1 MDRHRTFGQ
10 VVEYRTKR
18 VYNKGVLGDTGVKRS
33 PWEYL
38 TEYNI
43 LQLLGRRALYLAA
56 SFRAQGASLQVMM
69 KSPKQLKWLV

>member
-1 MDRHRTFGQ
+1 MDRHRKFGQ

-43 LQLLGRRALYLAA
+43 RNCWVGVRSTRQRTLGHRELP
-56 SFRAQGASLQVMM
+56 FR
-69 KSPKQLKWLV
+69 